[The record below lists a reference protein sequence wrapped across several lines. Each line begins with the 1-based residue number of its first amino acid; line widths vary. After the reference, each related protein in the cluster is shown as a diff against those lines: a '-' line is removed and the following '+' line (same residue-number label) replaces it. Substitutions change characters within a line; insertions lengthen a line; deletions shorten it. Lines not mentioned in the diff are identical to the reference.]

1 MFAGIS
7 DPYLTI
13 YISNSASQ
21 FAVEKI
27 NKNFIDLHN
36 WGKVAIFLLTKCFNM
51 YYEQKQSPRRVLWKG
66 VLRNFAK
73 FTGKHLCQSIFFNK
87 VAGACNFIKKE
98 TLAQVFSCEFCE
110 ISKNTFFYRTPLVA
124 AFLWGITK
132 QQFVWFQC

>member
-13 YISNSASQ
+13 YTSNSASQ

-51 YYEQKQSPRRVLWKG
+51 YYEELQNSSLSDFSVNEPQLKDRQENTMAL
-66 VLRNFAK
+66 N
-73 FTGKHLCQSIFFNK
+73 LCD
-87 VAGACNFIKKE
+87 
-98 TLAQVFSCEFCE
+98 
-110 ISKNTFFYRTPLVA
+110 
-124 AFLWGITK
+124 
-132 QQFVWFQC
+132 